1 MSKSKHSSPE
11 KWHVALLDDKGQAIM
26 DHNEYSQSLEQSL
39 LDFSARHHKTLGDGK
54 AHHLVAYE
62 NGKKVQIYKIAISKN
77 KAKANPNNGKLTWTH
92 IQEYELGTK
101 ESLDQIAF
109 DIVMHKPKRAHE
121 SPANHHLSASK
132 ATLSRGSHHS
142 KSKSPGSHHSKSKS
156 TGSHHSKSKSPGG
169 LKTRSEAAGMELR
182 DEHGKFTKSGT
193 KSGKSPA
200 SHHSHHGG
208 TLKSRNSPGPAHHK
222 SPARVAAAQNRPRE
236 NGKFAKAE
244 P

>member
-142 KSKSPGSHHSKSKS
+142 KSKSPG
-156 TGSHHSKSKSPGG
+156 G